1 MFCFYLYLIWR
12 ISLLIPSK
20 HFLFSKMFWRRL
32 QLNIFFFQDFIAK
45 TFSRRL
51 QDVFKTSSR
60 RVCKTS
66 SSRRVCETSSSRRV
80 CEKSSSR
87 RLQEDVLQ
95 LCLKDVSKTSTVRLH
110 QDEYLLGFHLALAFA
125 FDLAFSYRN
134 VFPAVC
140 YLQWENVC

>member
-32 QLNIFFFQDFIAK
+32 QLNIFFFQDFFAK

-110 QDEYLLGFHLALAFA
+110 QDEYLLGFHLALA
-125 FDLAFSYRN
+125 LAFSYRN